1 MGAVFAIFGG
11 FYYWFGK
18 ITGLQYSELLG
29 QIHFWST
36 FIGVNL
42 TFMPM
47 HFLGLSGMPRRIPDY
62 PDSYAGWN
70 AIASYGSYIAF
81 LSTLFFFY
89 LVAASL
95 VHHNT
100 CENAPWNFLKLPQY
114 GNYTLEWT
122 ISSPPSY
129 HTFEE
134 IPLVYENEKYFL
146 KNIDRKLLH

>member
-1 MGAVFAIFGG
+1 MGAVFAIFAG

-18 ITGLQYSELLG
+18 ITGLQYPEVLG

-47 HFLGLSGMPRRIPDY
+47 HFLGLAGMPRRIPDY
-62 PDSYAGWN
+62 PDAYAGWN
-70 AIASYGSYIAF
+70 LLASYGSYVAF

-89 LVAASL
+89 LVFVSL
-95 VHHNT
+95 TSNNV
-100 CENAPWNFLKLPQY
+100 CADAPWDFDKVLQK
-114 GNYTLEWT
+114 GSFTLEWS
-122 ISSPPSY
+122 ISSPPAY

-134 IPLVYENEKYFL
+134 MPLVCETTEK
-146 KNIDRKLLH
+146 

>member
-1 MGAVFAIFGG
+1 MGAVFAIFAG

-18 ITGLQYSELLG
+18 ITGLQYPEVLG

-47 HFLGLSGMPRRIPDY
+47 HFLGLAGMPRRIPDY
-62 PDSYAGWN
+62 PDAYAGWN
-70 AIASYGSYIAF
+70 LLASYGSYVAF

-89 LVAASL
+89 LVFVSL
-95 VHHNT
+95 TSNNA
-100 CENAPWNFLKLPQY
+100 CIDAPWDFNEVLQK
-114 GNYTLEWT
+114 GSHTLEWSV
-122 ISSPPSY
+122 SSPPAY

-134 IPLVYENEKYFL
+134 MPLVCETIEK
-146 KNIDRKLLH
+146 

>member
-1 MGAVFAIFGG
+1 MGAVFAIFSG

-18 ITGLQYSELLG
+18 ITGSQYPELLG

-47 HFLGLSGMPRRIPDY
+47 HFLGLAGMPRRIPDY
-62 PDSYAGWN
+62 PDAYSDWN
-70 AIASYGSYIAF
+70 LVASYGSYVAL

-89 LVAASL
+89 IVFVSLTTSTPCLNNPWDFNKITTKNSASL
-95 VHHNT
+95 
-100 CENAPWNFLKLPQY
+100 
-114 GNYTLEWT
+114 EWIVT
-122 ISSPPSY
+122 SPPAY

-134 IPLVYENEKYFL
+134 MPLICETISKENNE
-146 KNIDRKLLH
+146 